1 LALNYIF
8 ARFLNIS
15 NIIMPFCN
23 RCGNENPNQAQFCVT
38 CGESL
43 TNTTIPVNAKNPN
56 IKFLYIGIIVVISI
70 FLSFGLYYLIQLKK
84 DPTPTPT
91 AGAQPTV
98 ENIPVEN
105 IPVEE
110 PITPLPPPT
119 KPPVRVTTL
128 PQATTTSGQLPQT
141 TIDNISYAIN
151 SYVDAD
157 NSNNFSA
164 ALDMFEYP
172 ITRYYNT
179 YNVSRNQLYDLYQKF
194 SVNKQSYHK
203 LTPHYETSNVYS
215 IGEGYELEIDCT
227 YEWVTF
233 KSPGNLKSK
242 YHKLKFK
249 LNNYYQITSVYEI

>member
-1 LALNYIF
+1 
-8 ARFLNIS
+8 
-15 NIIMPFCN
+15 MPFCN

-43 TNTTIPVNAKNPN
+43 TNTSTPVNAKNPN

-70 FLSFGLYYLIQLKK
+70 LLSFGLYYLIQLKK

-91 AGAQPTV
+91 PTAGVQPPV
-98 ENIPVEN
+98 ENIP
-105 IPVEE
+105 PVEE

-119 KPPVRVTTL
+119 KRPVRVTTL
-128 PQATTTSGQLPQT
+128 PQATTTPGQLPQT